1 MIAPRPLV
9 RSQSCTARIDLGKLL
24 PPNKST
30 VAGNLRGISVTHSQP
45 CPISSG
51 ADGDG
56 VIRFISASANGQPLA
71 EVNITRNMEEL
82 GNYLKDNKQDV
93 NIFDT
98 KTLSQMLHTGDDKT
112 LNGKVL
118 QNGPNVALALFSL
131 LSAHEK
137 SDAKLI
143 IKAQEFYNAMGKLS
157 QHPDSTKMKDGARQ
171 AVEAFTAAILK
182 KKELTTSNKN
192 QEKTLENF
200 AQAYLKEFVY
210 PDIIA
215 KLANVLSPERHQ
227 ELKNQPEKVIEHL
240 YTDQNSSNDSMIKV
254 LQGQFSNHTG
264 IKDQVLKMSSLIAA
278 LEQKTEIIAALMPNI
293 AASDAPSSPVDGIA
307 ADQDIAQP
315 APANGNN
322 TAKPGPVAPNITNIT
337 TTNNYYG
344 SLPSTRT
351 YISTETIN
359 ISGTETTTKAENNQP
374 QSATASQTQA
384 DMTDSSTQAFDEVD
398 SASASPDNLK
408 PATSASTSATNKSL
422 NSSGTLFG
430 MKGPSPSWLGKD
442 AKVSLTNDGLVRD
455 LSRKQSYGQDGVEKK
470 QPASLNSFGNQFVGF
485 GQQNPAPAP
494 IRGADKTEQDAPQVN
509 NTSGLS
515 TARDIPV
522 SDNALNSDKTP
533 EDTDGIYHAVPAMA
547 EADESLNSAK
557 TVTDTEDTVSSSR
570 DKSGSEV
577 ILTRGGQVRDL
588 SRKQAY
594 GLGDSPSKQPT
605 SVNAQGTLFA
615 GMGKSDAVTTSS
627 RSIGETQQVRQ
638 DAPQVSYKADLLV
651 PGKEPNFMTTLDIQ
665 VNSDGTLQ
673 QTADDT
679 YRATPAKVVAEKHLN
694 AQGTSFGMKVEAA
707 SASTQSGLANNDSVV
722 TLTQQGAQT
731 RELSSKLA
739 YRLGGSQPKSS
750 TSVNAQG
757 NQFVGVGKNPSIPEL
772 TQSWI
777 NNKGANVVLTQEGAQ
792 TRVLTEKD
800 RYRADKFTNSQQP
813 NNPSEAK

>member
-1 MIAPRPLV
+1 MIAPQSLV
-9 RSQSCTARIDLGKLL
+9 RTAVSPISSRTDSGRASPSNENSL
-24 PPNKST
+24 
-30 VAGNLRGISVTHSQP
+30 AGNLSGVSVTPLQFPGSSAVDSDSVLHFSQ
-45 CPISSG
+45 S
-51 ADGDG
+51 
-56 VIRFISASANGQPLA
+56 SANGQPLG
-71 EVNITRNMEEL
+71 EVNKAKHMEVFFTSL
-82 GNYLKDNKQDV
+82 QKHGARIGNLEKLTQVMNHGYGRDLKNSTIEQG
-93 NIFDT
+93 T
-98 KTLSQMLHTGDDKT
+98 K
-112 LNGKVL
+112 
-118 QNGPNVALALFSL
+118 VALALFNAVPADMQDKALIGKATAFYQAMDNFSQSPGSTEKKNSAYKAL
-131 LSAHEK
+131 KTLTSALSEKLGLSGENNK
-137 SDAKLI
+137 SDNLTKFCADYLKKDVCSDIISKL
-143 IKAQEFYNAMGKLS
+143 EGKLS
-157 QHPDSTKMKDGARQ
+157 PGILEGLRKNPEG
-171 AVEAFTAAILK
+171 AVEYLYDGQNTTNNNTIDTLK
-182 KKELTTSNKN
+182 A
-192 QEKTLENF
+192 QF
-200 AQAYLKEFVY
+200 AQHTKKG
-210 PDIIA
+210 D
-215 KLANVLSPERHQ
+215 
-227 ELKNQPEKVIEHL
+227 KVMVM
-240 YTDQNSSNDSMIKV
+240 Y
-254 LQGQFSNHTG
+254 
-264 IKDQVLKMSSLIAA
+264 SLLAA
-278 LEQKTEIIAALMPNI
+278 LEQKTQIIAGLMPDI
-293 AASDAPSSPVDGIA
+293 ATPDAPSSPVDGIA
-307 ADQDIAQP
+307 VDQDIAQP

-322 TAKPGPVAPNITNIT
+322 TAKPEPVAPNITNIT
-337 TTNNYYG
+337 TTNNYYYG
-344 SLPSTRT
+344 SPPSTRT

-359 ISGTETTTKAENNQP
+359 ISGTETTTKPENNQP

-430 MKGPSPSWLGKD
+430 MKGPTPSWLGKD

-494 IRGADKTEQDAPQVN
+494 IRGADKAEQDAPQVN

-547 EADESLNSAK
+547 EADEPLNSAK
-557 TVTDTEDTVSSSR
+557 TVADTEDTVSSSR

-577 ILTRGGQVRDL
+577 ILTRGGQARDL

-627 RSIGETQQVRQ
+627 RSIGETRQVRQ

-707 SASTQSGLANNDSVV
+707 SASTQSGLANHDSVV

-800 RYRADKFTNSQQP
+800 RYRTDKFTNSQQP